1 MDVLNLP
8 DKGKARGS
16 RGSGLGTIGGI
27 TILNT
32 IKKVASFSLLMRLWM
47 EIVCCFV

>member
-16 RGSGLGTIGGI
+16 RGSGLGTSGDII
-27 TILNT
+27 ILNA
-32 IKKVASFSLLMRLWM
+32 IKKMASFSLLM